1 MNLRGK
7 RLLVIGANG
16 NICNAV
22 QRARELGVYVIVTDY
37 FEDSPAKKIAD
48 KAYLVSTADT
58 DKLAEICRAEKID
71 GVFTGYSELNLNFTE
86 RLCARMGYPF
96 YATAEQVNTLTNK
109 ELFKAACNRFGVS
122 SVKAYQISENPTE
135 EELKDIVFPVIVKPV
150 DSYSGKGITICKN
163 EDGIAEAIAKA
174 KSVSGSKRY
183 LVEQYM
189 RDEDYDIF
197 TVYYTLQDGKA
208 VLSGIV
214 DRYMY
219 TFPNKRRL
227 STVLLYPSEYLDRYL
242 SEMDEKVKKMF
253 AGLGLRNGTIFM
265 EGAVNETG
273 FYFWECGY
281 RLCGAQQGIITGY
294 INNAD
299 VEEMLIRYAL
309 TGKMSEEDVT
319 VLEDPNLKGKTAT
332 NLLIFSKVGRIKE
345 VTGIETVKKLEGV
358 INYTALIGKDHIIA
372 PEDEG
377 TLNQSIARLHLVADS
392 RPKMVDLINK
402 VYSILEAK
410 GENGENLIL
419 NTFDSDFLLH
429 ASTRFSGKRR

>member
-1 MNLRGK
+1 MDLQGK

-22 QRARELGVYVIVTDY
+22 KRAKELGVYTVVTDY

-48 KAYLVSTADT
+48 KSFLVSTADT
-58 DKLAEICRAEKID
+58 EKLAEICRSEKID

-86 RLCARMGYPF
+86 RLCKKMGYPF
-96 YATAEQVNTLTNK
+96 YATSEQINTLTNK
-109 ELFKAACNRFGVS
+109 ELFKAACNRYGVP
-122 SVKAYQISENPTE
+122 SVKAYQISEEPTE
-135 EELKDIVFPVIVKPV
+135 DELKDIEFPVIVKPV

-163 EDGIAEAIAKA
+163 ADGIASAIAKA
-174 KSVSGSKRY
+174 KSVSISKRY

-189 RDEDYDIF
+189 KDEDYDIF
-197 TVYYTLQDGKA
+197 TVYYTLQNGNA

-242 SEMDEKVKKMF
+242 KDMDEKVKKLF
-253 AGLGLRNGTIFM
+253 AGLGLQNGTIFM
-265 EGAVNETG
+265 EGAVNKNG

-281 RLCGAQQGIITGY
+281 RLCGAQQGIITRY
-294 INNAD
+294 VNNAD
-299 VEEMLIRYAL
+299 VEEMLIRFAL
-309 TGKMSEEDVT
+309 TGEMDNEDVT
-319 VLEDPNLKGKTAT
+319 KLEDPYLRGKTAV
-332 NLLIFSKVGRIKE
+332 NLLIFSKIGLIRE
-345 VTGIETVKKLEGV
+345 VVGIEEVKQLDGV
-358 INYTALIGKDHIIA
+358 INYTALIGKNHVIA

-392 RPKMVDLINK
+392 RQKMVDLINK
-402 VYSILEAK
+402 VYSILAAK
-410 GENGENLIL
+410 GENGENLIM
-419 NTFDSDFLLH
+419 NTFNSSFIDS
-429 ASTRFSGKRR
+429 STRFAVDRR